1 MTQQSL
7 RSNPWLQDLGAH
19 DGICRGSLPQG
30 VLNERQRGWSPSI
43 RSSTAPPWPATS
55 SHPHGLR
62 AAPPSGEPSWVPAP
76 APAKRRRPAPEAGQS
91 SSQRSEDRRARPAR
105 AGGLA
110 SGAQKRRARTGRGQD
125 AAARPAAVGR
135 AESTWR
141 PRALATTEAPRG
153 LRSPGCACARG
164 KAGRC
169 PHTAPAPGQPR
180 RETTGAAVGGRGR
193 VGGCCGL
200 PTGSARAALG
210 RWPMAAALWARGA
223 TRRLLAALQGQS
235 LRLAAV
241 SSGTHRLTAEE
252 RNQAILDLKAAGW
265 SELSERDAIYKEF
278 SFHSFNQAFGFMSRV
293 ALQAEKMNHH
303 PEWFNVYNKVQ
314 ITLTSHDCGELT
326 KKDVKLAKFIEK
338 AAASV

>member
-1 MTQQSL
+1 
-7 RSNPWLQDLGAH
+7 
-19 DGICRGSLPQG
+19 
-30 VLNERQRGWSPSI
+30 
-43 RSSTAPPWPATS
+43 
-55 SHPHGLR
+55 
-62 AAPPSGEPSWVPAP
+62 
-76 APAKRRRPAPEAGQS
+76 
-91 SSQRSEDRRARPAR
+91 
-105 AGGLA
+105 
-110 SGAQKRRARTGRGQD
+110 
-125 AAARPAAVGR
+125 
-135 AESTWR
+135 
-141 PRALATTEAPRG
+141 
-153 LRSPGCACARG
+153 
-164 KAGRC
+164 
-169 PHTAPAPGQPR
+169 
-180 RETTGAAVGGRGR
+180 
-193 VGGCCGL
+193 
-200 PTGSARAALG
+200 
-210 RWPMAAALWARGA
+210 MAAALWARGA

-235 LRLAAV
+235 LRLAAM

>member
-1 MTQQSL
+1 
-7 RSNPWLQDLGAH
+7 
-19 DGICRGSLPQG
+19 
-30 VLNERQRGWSPSI
+30 
-43 RSSTAPPWPATS
+43 
-55 SHPHGLR
+55 
-62 AAPPSGEPSWVPAP
+62 
-76 APAKRRRPAPEAGQS
+76 
-91 SSQRSEDRRARPAR
+91 
-105 AGGLA
+105 
-110 SGAQKRRARTGRGQD
+110 
-125 AAARPAAVGR
+125 
-135 AESTWR
+135 
-141 PRALATTEAPRG
+141 
-153 LRSPGCACARG
+153 
-164 KAGRC
+164 
-169 PHTAPAPGQPR
+169 
-180 RETTGAAVGGRGR
+180 
-193 VGGCCGL
+193 
-200 PTGSARAALG
+200 
-210 RWPMAAALWARGA
+210 MAAALGARGA

>member
-1 MTQQSL
+1 
-7 RSNPWLQDLGAH
+7 
-19 DGICRGSLPQG
+19 
-30 VLNERQRGWSPSI
+30 
-43 RSSTAPPWPATS
+43 
-55 SHPHGLR
+55 
-62 AAPPSGEPSWVPAP
+62 
-76 APAKRRRPAPEAGQS
+76 
-91 SSQRSEDRRARPAR
+91 
-105 AGGLA
+105 
-110 SGAQKRRARTGRGQD
+110 
-125 AAARPAAVGR
+125 
-135 AESTWR
+135 
-141 PRALATTEAPRG
+141 
-153 LRSPGCACARG
+153 
-164 KAGRC
+164 
-169 PHTAPAPGQPR
+169 
-180 RETTGAAVGGRGR
+180 
-193 VGGCCGL
+193 
-200 PTGSARAALG
+200 
-210 RWPMAAALWARGA
+210 MAAALWAQGA

-252 RNQAILDLKAAGW
+252 RNHAILDLKAAGW